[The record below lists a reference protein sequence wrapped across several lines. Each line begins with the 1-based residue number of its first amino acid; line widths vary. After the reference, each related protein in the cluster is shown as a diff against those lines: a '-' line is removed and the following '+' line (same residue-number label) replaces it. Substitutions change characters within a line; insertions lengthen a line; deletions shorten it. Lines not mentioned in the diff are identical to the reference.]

1 MMEKVVIDTNVLV
14 SALLSKQEDSAT
26 VKVIGMLLEGKLIT
40 IATEG
45 ILREYGEVLRRRKF
59 GFPEDAVAV
68 LMEEIRRTAVI
79 IEPEATDEELPDEKD
94 RPFYDAMMAESD
106 AVLITGNLRHF
117 PPNERIMSA
126 RTFIESRQASQNT

>member
-14 SALLSKQEDSAT
+14 SALLSKQADSAT

-59 GFPEDAVAV
+59 GFPEDVVAV

-117 PPNERIMSA
+117 PSNERIMSA

>member
-79 IEPEATDEELPDEKD
+79 IEPEATDEELPD
-94 RPFYDAMMAESD
+94 
-106 AVLITGNLRHF
+106 
-117 PPNERIMSA
+117 
-126 RTFIESRQASQNT
+126 